1 MPSLGESN
9 IIIDSFFAGD
19 FRARDIFAASAIYP
33 RLGIVLECKLGERQ
47 EPEDRALRNYEMIDL
62 CGEIRLEEQS
72 KSIGPTLWLEK
83 RQKIRSSTT
92 PREQHLK
99 VFCDLDTWRLERIEE
114 YRKGEELKLWLQ
126 LWPTF
131 RGKGSFWD
139 IDVRPFRI
147 EVPRDKWLRVLEGME
162 HGRYEILEIP
172 RAHLDDAKFED
183 AMKHLTAARLSI
195 DKGNYEETLRH
206 CRIAI
211 ESFTSALKKT
221 HVMKEKNDLKGI
233 LEVATDE
240 RRAKEYYGII
250 SKLKELVS
258 MKLHAYGSESAFSRV
273 EVQFV
278 TRTTENLLALLSKLT
293 AESNV

>member
-9 IIIDSFFAGD
+9 IIIDSFIAGD

-33 RLGIVLECKLGERQ
+33 RLGIVLDCKLRERQ
-47 EPEDRALRNYEMIDL
+47 EPEDRALREYEMIDL
-62 CGEIRLEEQS
+62 AGELRLEEQS
-72 KSIGPTLWLEK
+72 KSIGPALWLEK
-83 RQKIRSSTT
+83 SQKILSSTT
-92 PREQHLK
+92 LREQSLK
-99 VFCDLDTWRLERIEE
+99 VFCDLDPWRLERIEE

-258 MKLHAYGSESAFSRV
+258 MKLHAYGSESVFSRV

-278 TRTTENLLALLSKLT
+278 TRTTENLIALISKLT
-293 AESNV
+293 AA

>member
-1 MPSLGESN
+1 MPRLGESM
-9 IIIDSFFAGD
+9 ITIDSFYAGN
-19 FRARDIFAASAIYP
+19 FRVLDIFAASAIYP
-33 RLGIVLECKLGERQ
+33 RLGIVLKCTLNERQ
-47 EPEDRALRNYEMIDL
+47 EPEDRAIRDYEMIDL
-62 CGEIRLEEQS
+62 CGEIRLEEQ
-72 KSIGPTLWLEK
+72 KESIGPILWLEK
-83 RQKIRSSTT
+83 SQKILSSTT
-92 PREQHLK
+92 IREQSLK
-99 VFCDLDTWRLERIEE
+99 VFCDLDPWRLERIEE

-131 RGKGSFWD
+131 RGKGSFWM

-147 EVPRDKWLRVLEGME
+147 EVPRDKWLRVQEGLEP
-162 HGRYEILEIP
+162 GRYEILEIP
-172 RAHLDDAKFED
+172 REHLDDARFED

-195 DKGNYEETLRH
+195 DKGNYEETLRY

-211 ESFTSALKKT
+211 EAFTSALEKT
-221 HVMKEKNDLKGI
+221 HVMKEENDLKGI

-240 RRAKEYYGII
+240 RRAKEYCGII

-258 MKLHAYGSESAFSRV
+258 MKLHAYGSESVFSRV

>member
-9 IIIDSFFAGD
+9 IIIDSFIAGD

-33 RLGIVLECKLGERQ
+33 RLGIVLDCKLRERQ
-47 EPEDRALRNYEMIDL
+47 EPEDRALRDYEMIDL

-83 RQKIRSSTT
+83 SQKILSSTT
-92 PREQHLK
+92 LREQSLK
-99 VFCDLDTWRLERIEE
+99 VFCDLDPWRLERIEE

-131 RGKGSFWD
+131 RGKGSFWI
-139 IDVRPFRI
+139 IDVRPLRI

-172 RAHLDDAKFED
+172 REHLDDARFED
-183 AMKHLTAARLSI
+183 VMKHLTAARLSI
-195 DKGNYEETLRH
+195 DKGNYEETLRY

-211 ESFTSALKKT
+211 EAFTDALKKT
-221 HVMKEKNDLKGI
+221 HTMEVENDLKGI

-250 SKLKELVS
+250 SKLKKLVS
-258 MKLHAYGSESAFSRV
+258 MKLHAYGSESVFSRV
-273 EVQFV
+273 EIQFV
-278 TRTTENLLALLSKLT
+278 TRTTENLIALISKLT
-293 AESNV
+293 AA